1 VLRWFVHSISM
12 GRVSVWL
19 ALALAA
25 CAGAEA
31 MTLPQSAKPGA
42 VATSTNEVGLNPGE
56 QMAFEVR
63 LGGVLAGEAALAV
76 GELGE
81 FEGKRAVVVKSRAN
95 TAGAA
100 ALIKRIS
107 DEATTVIDME
117 SGRPLQLETFVEM
130 GAKTTRAQA
139 KFTGTIA
146 DITYTRSGDPQ
157 PHNYKINFGT
167 QTVHDTHSAMAQ
179 VRGWRPAPGTT
190 RSVFVVGGRR
200 LWRVDVKYLGTETI
214 GSAMGNRR
222 AIKFEGASFRA
233 RPNFTI
239 ETDKP
244 MRTFQVWLTDDAD
257 RVPLRVLAN
266 TELGDVTVDLTDY
279 NRP

>member
-1 VLRWFVHSISM
+1 M
-12 GRVSVWL
+12 GPRSAWLVL
-19 ALALAA
+19 ALAG

-56 QMAFEVR
+56 SMAFEVR
-63 LGGVLAGEAALAV
+63 LGGMLAGEAALAV

-81 FEGKRAVVVKSRAN
+81 FDGKKAVVVKSRAN

-100 ALIKRIS
+100 ALIKRIV
-107 DEATTVIDME
+107 DEATTVIDIE
-117 SGRPLQLETFVEM
+117 SGRPLQLETRVEQ
-130 GAKTTRAQA
+130 GAKKTHAQA

-146 DITYTRSGDPQ
+146 DVTYTRNDDPT

-179 VRGWRPAPGTT
+179 VRGWRPTLGTT

-200 LWRVDVKYLGTETI
+200 LWRVDVKFLGSETI
-214 GSAMGNRR
+214 GSAVGNRR

-244 MRTFQVWLTDDAD
+244 MRTFTVWLSDDAD
-257 RVPLRVLAN
+257 RVPLRVLAK
-266 TELGDVTVDLTDY
+266 TELGDVTVDLTEY
-279 NRP
+279 TRP

>member
-1 VLRWFVHSISM
+1 M
-12 GRVSVWL
+12 GRVSVCALL
-19 ALALAA
+19 ALAG

-31 MTLPQSAKPGA
+31 MTLPQSAKPG
-42 VATSTNEVGLNPGE
+42 VVQTTTNEIGLNPGE
-56 QMAFEVR
+56 SMAFEVR
-63 LGGVLAGEAALAV
+63 LGGVLAGEAAMAV

-81 FEGKRAVVVKSRAN
+81 FEGKKAVVVRSRAN

-117 SGRPLQLETFVEM
+117 TGRPMQLQTLVEM
-130 GAKTTRAQA
+130 GNKRTEAQA

-146 DITYTRSGDPQ
+146 DITYKRSDDPK

-179 VRGWRPAPGTT
+179 IRGWRPAPGTT

-200 LWRVDVKYLGTETI
+200 LWRVDVRYLGTETI
-214 GSAMGNRR
+214 GTAVGNRA

-244 MRTFQVWLTDDAD
+244 MRTFTVWLSDDAD
-257 RVPLRVLAN
+257 RVPLKVLAS
-266 TELGDVTVDLTDY
+266 TELGDVTVELTDY
-279 NRP
+279 THP